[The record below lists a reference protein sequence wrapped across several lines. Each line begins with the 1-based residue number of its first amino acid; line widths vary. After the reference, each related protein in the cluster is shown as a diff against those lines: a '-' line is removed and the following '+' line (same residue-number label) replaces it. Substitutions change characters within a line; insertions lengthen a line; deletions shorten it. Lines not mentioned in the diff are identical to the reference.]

1 MRVAR
6 AAAAAVVLALL
17 GLLVWDV
24 THSGKGGVASKVDRG
39 HVVAAPS
46 TSLPYFGSRTGTF
59 DLAAYRGKVVVLNF
73 WASWCVD
80 CKLEA
85 KTLRDA
91 AAKWGGKVVF
101 VGVDGSDLTSA
112 ARRYMQRYDV
122 TYRVVRDVGGS
133 AQSAWLTCR
142 SPIRRIKPANGRTV
156 PLKIHRPSK
165 NNPIRSIKAELTIN
179 RELAICGCTCKDWF
193 HDENRL
199 CMPSPIPKLE
209 SGR

>member
-1 MRVAR
+1 MKAAR
-6 AAAAAVVLALL
+6 AAAAVVVLALL

-24 THSGKGGVASKVDRG
+24 THSGKGGVAAKVDRG
-39 HVVAAPS
+39 RTVAAPK
-46 TSLPYFGSRTGTF
+46 TSLPWFGRNGSF

-112 ARRYMQRYDV
+112 ARRYMQRYGV
-122 TYRVVRDVGGS
+122 NYPVVRDVGAH
-133 AQSAWLTCR
+133 AQSTWGVTGF
-142 SPIRRIKPANGRTV
+142 PETFFVDRRGRVIPPHVNG
-156 PLKIHRPSK
+156 
-165 NNPIRSIKAELTIN
+165 
-179 RELAICGCTCKDWF
+179 
-193 HDENRL
+193 
-199 CMPSPIPKLE
+199 PIPAADLNAAIRTALT
-209 SGR
+209 S